1 MGTDYIDIV
10 LLHGRMEA
18 QWDQKAKGA
27 MDVLSEAKEKKLVR
41 SVGISCHSVA
51 AMKVAAKSPWLDV
64 CLTRINPAGVRM
76 DAPTDTVLP
85 VLAELRANGKG
96 LIGMKIL
103 GEGQL
108 ADRVD
113 EALRF
118 AVTKDAVHC
127 FTLGCESRAEFEG
140 NFARIAKVSQP
151 A

>member
-1 MGTDYIDIV
+1 
-10 LLHGRMEA
+10 
-18 QWDQKAKGA
+18 
-27 MDVLSEAKEKKLVR
+27 
-41 SVGISCHSVA
+41 
-51 AMKVAAKSPWLDV
+51 MKVAAKSPWLDV
-64 CLTRINPAGVRM
+64 CLARINPAGVRM
-76 DAPTDTVLP
+76 DALTDTVLP

-96 LIGMKIL
+96 LIGMKVL

-127 FTLGCESRAEFEG
+127 FTIGCESRAEFEG

-151 A
+151 G